1 MKKRKGEFKMASGKL
16 FRKLRKKLG
25 MTQSQPVYQKREATY
40 KQQVQTVQT
49 VPTKSCCGR
58 GR

>member
-1 MKKRKGEFKMASGKL
+1 MASGKL